1 VKGVYNGAYKQ
12 SALDAYANIDHYFGI
27 FHKERCLK
35 IVRVNTDEVIRQL
48 TENNN
53 KRKVGATT
61 NCNSVTIKLGDTHLY
76 EEAYSV

>member
-1 VKGVYNGAYKQ
+1 MQ
-12 SALDAYANIDHYFGI
+12 TL
-27 FHKERCLK
+27 
-35 IVRVNTDEVIRQL
+35 TDEVIRQL